1 MRCGMMM
8 MLGFLCVVLAV
19 HGQSAS
25 DLFAEGLALE
35 KAFKVEE
42 ALAKY
47 EAVLQRQ
54 PTHEEALWHASR
66 MESNVGGHLKE
77 KAAKRT
83 HYEKAQAYAQKAI
96 QLNPQSVGGRFA
108 HIISMGLLSE
118 IADNPR
124 EKIKNAKIIREEAE
138 TIVKLDSTFA
148 PVYFVLGKWHYELA
162 KLNWLEQLAC
172 DFFFGGMPEDV
183 SMEKAIRHFERASTL
198 DPDNILFLY
207 GEASVYHYKK
217 NYPRAKALLVRAV
230 RLAPREPDDI
240 LRKEKCQA
248 MLDQINEKS

>member
-1 MRCGMMM
+1 M
-8 MLGFLCVVLAV
+8 MLGFMCVVLAV
-19 HGQSAS
+19 HGQSAN

-35 KAFKVEE
+35 KVFKVEE

-77 KAAKRT
+77 KTAKRT
-83 HYEKAQAYAQKAI
+83 HFEKAQAYAQKAI

-138 TIVKLDSTFA
+138 TIVTLDSTFA

-248 MLDQINEKS
+248 MLDQINGKS